1 MSLSYSGITNYG
13 KVTLPSV
20 SGGLGSLHVVKDP
33 PKSIH
38 TRRKDRVGQTMD
50 HVQMIEDSSSRASE
64 SIRQYALGV
73 NPMVS
78 ISYSNHGN
86 NGGQGLLNRD
96 SSAYNRSAYNP
107 YSLGA
112 AGFQFRPPVRKPQE
126 LLPLSRQPRTNTTFS
141 TNPEMIDW
149 SKRLACPSAND
160 LKKEI
165 IMNTLRI
172 SAQPNEKFVIEKPI
186 EEPFEVKYVIQN
198 PTRVS
203 TSAGMRTRD
212 IKDRGDVLVPR
223 GGIEETTLNAYAQ
236 ANVSDGRTYLTEFDV
251 FTDKY
256 IQEHQTSNVQTN
268 KGRRMDNTADDMD
281 LDMNVYIKD
290 KISSNISTNK
300 GIRINNLAGEHEDID
315 IGMYIKD
322 KVTHI
327 DYVVPSILSKETD
340 HMHAHNNRYLQRSL
354 PQTSAY
360 SNITK
365 NVHKVTTIPKELEL
379 EPKTPLASA
388 QSNAVYGSY
397 RNESSRDKYLPPRTH
412 RGGFDNAG
420 FIPSSTSIIQRRS
433 DPDVHDQSH
442 MSEKTK
448 LFKKAAAQFE
458 GRYSVLPP
466 MKA

>member
-20 SGGLGSLHVVKDP
+20 SGGLGSLHVIKDP

-38 TRRKDRVGQTMD
+38 TRRIDRVGQTMD
-50 HVQMIEDSSSRASE
+50 HVQMIEDSASRASE

-149 SKRLACPSAND
+149 TKKLACPSAND

-172 SAQPNEKFVIEKPI
+172 TAQPNEKFVIERPV

-203 TSAGMRTRD
+203 TSSGMRTRE

-223 GGIEETTLNAYAQ
+223 GGIEEETLNAYAN

-256 IQEHQTSNVQTN
+256 IQEHPTSNVQTN
-268 KGRRMDNTADDMD
+268 KGRRIDNTAEDMD
-281 LDMNVYIKD
+281 LDLNVHIKN
-290 KISSNISTNK
+290 KISNDVSTNK
-300 GIRINNLAGEHEDID
+300 GIRINKLAGEHEDID

-322 KVTHI
+322 RVTHI
-327 DYVVPSILSKETD
+327 DYVVPSVLSKETD
-340 HMHAHNNRYLQRSL
+340 YMHTNNHDLQRAL
-354 PQTSAY
+354 PATSAY

-365 NVHKVTTIPKELEL
+365 NIHKVTTLPKDIELEL
-379 EPKTPLASA
+379 KMPLASA
-388 QSNAVYGSY
+388 QSNSVYGSY
-397 RNESSRDKYLPPRTH
+397 RNESSREKYLPPRSQ
-412 RGGFDNAG
+412 RGGFDNSG
-420 FIPSSTSIIQRRS
+420 FIPSNNRIA
-433 DPDVHDQSH
+433 DPDFYNQSF

-448 LFKKAAAQFE
+448 LLKKAASQFE

-466 MKA
+466 ITS